1 MNSHRRLFI
10 ALVVSTPCLA
20 LFAQDQEAEWISLF
34 DGETLNGWTPTA
46 KSQHS
51 RASGNKTGGHWR
63 VEDGAIVGSHDTPNN
78 GGLLLTDEVFGDV
91 EVSLEMN
98 NDFGPDS
105 GLFLR
110 CTEDGRGY
118 QCLIDYHQGG
128 TLGGI
133 LGERIWKRRG
143 VRNFT
148 FGDTPEV
155 ITLNENA
162 QPCPV
167 AGAVGDVLETRS
179 VERDPRPHH
188 CRSSNNHH
196 LGERSANPD
205 PHRAEVRAPRQRPHR
220 SASPRRRNRCQ
231 RRGALSKYPHQE
243 AMRLLYPTT
252 AGSIPASLD
261 YHFQTPRRRPL
272 KFAFQLP

>member
-167 AGAVGDVLETRS
+167 APEQWGTFWKPGQWNEIRARITADPPTITTWVNGRQILTHTEPKSVHPAKGHIGLQVHGGAIG
-179 VERDPRPHH
+179 
-188 CRSSNNHH
+188 
-196 LGERSANPD
+196 ANGV
-205 PHRAEVRAPRQRPHR
+205 VRY
-220 SASPRRRNRCQ
+220 RNIRIKK
-231 RRGALSKYPHQE
+231 L
-243 AMRLLYPTT
+243 
-252 AGSIPASLD
+252 
-261 YHFQTPRRRPL
+261 
-272 KFAFQLP
+272 